1 MVVVGYNMKTIQTKS
16 GEVLLVKVP
25 EDARNFWLNFDEV
38 CFKKDKGFGS
48 IKRSDCFHENY
59 QDTLSYTHKIVG
71 KFSELK
77 DKSFEEFVFQW
88 GQNMPRDIVD
98 FSILGYSDI
107 VKIDKNHNL
116 CYKDYLDNF
125 NNNYTLTSKES
136 FQTLCRS
143 QGIEDNLDNY
153 LIIKKI

>member
-1 MVVVGYNMKTIQTKS
+1 MVVAGYNMKTIQTKS

-59 QDTLSYTHKIVG
+59 QDTLSYTHKIIG
-71 KFSELK
+71 KFSELE
-77 DKSFEEFVFQW
+77 DKSFEEFVEYE
-88 GQNMPRDIVD
+88 D
-98 FSILGYSDI
+98 FFDDFEGWRHFKS
-107 VKIDKNHNL
+107 
-116 CYKDYLDNF
+116 YLPEDRLDFINSCCLE
-125 NNNYTLTSKES
+125 TPKES